1 MSPHEFKEE
10 IWSLPFSIILEVLSV
25 IVPLLPLGWQF
36 KEIQKRTE
44 KKWWNNWMSGGEI
57 DSVDYISVG
66 ALSFFREG
74 LWGSCTGRHPSH
86 RSPCSTEAGSQHQV
100 TTAGEEEQAGTLA
113 VAGLCPRRSSSLG
126 TPSNDSTCV
135 QAEDSAQSCTVLK
148 DLEGA
153 P

>member
-1 MSPHEFKEE
+1 
-10 IWSLPFSIILEVLSV
+10 
-25 IVPLLPLGWQF
+25 
-36 KEIQKRTE
+36 
-44 KKWWNNWMSGGEI
+44 MSGGEI
-57 DSVDYISVG
+57 DSVGYISVG

-86 RSPCSTEAGSQHQV
+86 GSPCSTEAGSQHQV

-135 QAEDSAQSCTVLK
+135 QAEDSAQSCSFKGSRRGTVEK
-148 DLEGA
+148 PWPTA
-153 P
+153 INRTFAWPQTVKVW